1 MLKQDIFAHRTGG
14 REGGRERAIVCEGVS
29 EGEGCDTSTAFDG
42 ACVSVDVPVCVRIN
56 IWGLRVNS

>member
-1 MLKQDIFAHRTGG
+1 MHIEQ
-14 REGGRERAIVCEGVS
+14 EGGRERAIVCEGVS